1 MTTPMLPTT
10 RSAMATIPM
19 SANPSIAHRLAA
31 PEHMAFSP
39 SNMSPNTITTFT
51 NNDSVGVPLH
61 TSWTFW
67 IDKATNKG
75 STAAQYQA
83 NLKKVYTVSTVQ
95 GFWSV
100 YNHIPCLTE
109 LPLRSY
115 YHLMREERQPLWE
128 DPHICNGGTWRIKC
142 RKGDTPRVWK
152 ELLLAAI
159 GEQFEDDLTKGDDI
173 CGLSVSPRD
182 RDDIIQVWNYD
193 ANLAASDT
201 VLGKIHSL
209 VPDIQFLAEFYKP
222 HQTHAAY
229 EGKKTAGLENTAQNL
244 SYNGPQVGAR

>member
-1 MTTPMLPTT
+1 MDGCVPAQAAASLPV
-10 RSAMATIPM
+10 SAG
-19 SANPSIAHRLAA
+19 PSLAHRLTV
-31 PEHMAFSP
+31 PEHLAFSP
-39 SNMSPNTITTFT
+39 SNMSPATITSFASA
-51 NNDSVGVPLH
+51 NCESVGVPLH
-61 TSWTFW
+61 TAWTFW
-67 IDKATNKG
+67 IDKSVSGWPGSGCPIYNFFNIYNCRASKG

-142 RKGDTPRVWK
+142 RKQDTVTVWK

-159 GEQFEDDLTKGDDI
+159 GEQFEDDLTAGDDI

-182 RDDIIQVWNYD
+182 RDDIIQVRQRQE
-193 ANLAASDT
+193 
-201 VLGKIHSL
+201 I
-209 VPDIQFLAEFYKP
+209 
-222 HQTHAAY
+222 
-229 EGKKTAGLENTAQNL
+229 L
-244 SYNGPQVGAR
+244 SRSSA